1 MSSNFYARA
10 HVKFTHIKKKI
21 EAIYQ
26 TSRVNG
32 NVERGSTSL
41 RLRWPSLHLP
51 IIYARKIYV
60 CACARKNYSTV
71 EIHIQKYIEGPE

>member
-41 RLRWPSLHLP
+41 RLR
-51 IIYARKIYV
+51 
-60 CACARKNYSTV
+60 
-71 EIHIQKYIEGPE
+71 